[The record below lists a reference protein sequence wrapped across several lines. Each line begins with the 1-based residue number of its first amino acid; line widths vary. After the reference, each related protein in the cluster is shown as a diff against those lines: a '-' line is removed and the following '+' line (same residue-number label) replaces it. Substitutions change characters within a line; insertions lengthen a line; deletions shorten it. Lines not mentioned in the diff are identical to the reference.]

1 MKRIIITTTTT
12 TTTIIIIIIITIIII
27 TTTLRHACPIIA
39 SGLSLIATAETGSGK
54 TAAYLAPIISRIVHV
69 RADWVS
75 SRDARQPDAVIVAPT
90 HELVQQIAKAAHM
103 LARGTGV
110 RVAVA
115 SGNLDSK
122 QQRLEL
128 SRGCDVLV
136 ASKGRLLQLVEDRK
150 ISLEHTQT
158 LCLDEADVLL
168 QGVRARHLHTS
179 QSPIPIIIS

>member
-1 MKRIIITTTTT
+1 MKRIIT
-12 TTTIIIIIIITIIII
+12 TTTIIIIIIII
-27 TTTLRHACPIIA
+27 TTTCRHACPIIA
-39 SGLSLIATAETGSGK
+39 SGSSLIATAETGSGK

-136 ASKGRLLQLVEDRK
+136 ASKGRLLQMVEDRK

-168 QGVRARHLHTS
+168 QGVNACHLHVS
-179 QSPIPIIIS
+179 ILYSMHHLLS